1 MNIRKDADNFRN
13 PITSAVSFPAPVFP
27 VSVQLIH
34 HLSND
39 GFTDCYF
46 TGLYPNL
53 SKCNQGEIVYVFDS
67 TCMIFFFQ
75 TFLLSSWNQ
84 TTLPSTCCSWGAV
97 HSLSNRVN
105 GAKIKKMKSSQQH
118 HIIYRQ
124 FFLASSH
131 HRTSCSTRGQPTWL
145 TGTRASSH
153 PGARA
158 WAAAWSFAVPLVP
171 GKGGCS
177 WVNQRST
184 DLGHTVPV
192 LQLLTHIHPGRQP
205 QSSFY
210 PWTRAHPLSSGLA
223 ETGAQGE
230 TVIGIQFWLARQI
243 AC

>member
-1 MNIRKDADNFRN
+1 MMVSQTVILLAYTWIYQSVIRGKLFMC
-13 PITSAVSFPAPVFP
+13 
-27 VSVQLIH
+27 LILH
-34 HLSND
+34 AW
-39 GFTDCYF
+39 F
-46 TGLYPNL
+46 
-53 SKCNQGEIVYVFDS
+53 
-67 TCMIFFFQ
+67 FFFQ
-75 TFLLSSWNQ
+75 MFLLSSWNQ

-105 GAKIKKMKSSQQH
+105 DAKKKNQWSINESSQQH
-118 HIIYRQ
+118 HIIYWQ
-124 FFLASSH
+124 FFFLASPH
-131 HRTSCSTRGQPTWL
+131 HRTSCCTRGQPTWL

-171 GKGGCS
+171 GEGGCS
-177 WVNQRST
+177 WGKPKRST

>member
-1 MNIRKDADNFRN
+1 MQK
-13 PITSAVSFPAPVFP
+13 
-27 VSVQLIH
+27 
-34 HLSND
+34 
-39 GFTDCYF
+39 
-46 TGLYPNL
+46 
-53 SKCNQGEIVYVFDS
+53 
-67 TCMIFFFQ
+67 
-75 TFLLSSWNQ
+75 
-84 TTLPSTCCSWGAV
+84 
-97 HSLSNRVN
+97 
-105 GAKIKKMKSSQQH
+105 KKMKSSQQH

-124 FFLASSH
+124 FFFASSH
-131 HRTSCSTRGQPTWL
+131 HRTSCCTRGQPTWL

-158 WAAAWSFAVPLVP
+158 WAAAWSFAVPFVP
-171 GKGGCS
+171 GEGGCS

-243 AC
+243 AANETRLARHRCCHACSHSGRRRGEGNRKSTAERNV